1 MILVVLIRGGT
12 KVKMAAPHLSGYQCE
27 FVDSVEDYE
36 CPLCLHVTRE
46 PSLTSCCGQHFCQT
60 CINRILTDQKPCP
73 LCKAS
78 GFTVFFDKK
87 QKRRVVSLKVV
98 CSEKASGCDWV
109 GSLGD
114 LDSHVSVANGDCQFV
129 SVNCSNNCVE
139 IVYRKLLATHLAN
152 DCLKRPYS
160 CKYCQLKSTYEEIH
174 DKHTPVCTKYPVP
187 CPNKCQTDSLERGQL
202 QQHIRECP
210 LQEIDCELKELG
222 CNVKVPRKDISKHME
237 NIQSHFRLM
246 TAHAL
251 KTNEQVRS
259 LQQQATGLQQQQATT
274 LKKLTDTEDKLLT
287 TQRQLEESKREN
299 HDLKDRVER
308 IETKTTSVQ
317 FTFNGYSEYKGKG
330 KTWTEGPE
338 FYTSPTRYRMKVN
351 LYFGMSTTIYIKL
364 TNLPSE
370 HNDRLQWPMKCT
382 MTVTMFNQ
390 AGDHDH
396 YVHTRDSDVE
406 KGKYNYAMAIVYN
419 KIDNSP
425 RGVQYLRND
434 SLKFRVDVRLRD

>member
-1 MILVVLIRGGT
+1 
-12 KVKMAAPHLSGYQCE
+12 MAAPHLSGYQCE

-46 PSLTSCCGQHFCQT
+46 PSLNSCCGQHFCQI

-78 GFTVFFDKK
+78 GFTVLLDKK
-87 QKRRVVSLKVV
+87 QKRKLLSLKVF
-98 CSEKASGCDWV
+98 CRKKAAGCDWV
-109 GSLGD
+109 GSQGD

-129 SVNCSNNCVE
+129 SVNCSNNCGETVR
-139 IVYRKLLATHLAN
+139 RKVLATHLAN

-160 CKYCQLKSTYEEIH
+160 CKYCQLKSTYEEIR

-210 LQEIDCELKELG
+210 LREIDCELKELG
-222 CNVKVPRKDISKHME
+222 CNVKIPRKDISKHME
-237 NIQSHFRLM
+237 SIQSHFRLM
-246 TAHAL
+246 TTHAL

-259 LQQQATGLQQQQATT
+259 LQQQQA
-274 LKKLTDTEDKLLT
+274 DTKDKLLT

-299 HDLKDRVER
+299 RDLKDRVEM
-308 IETKTTSVQ
+308 IETKTSSVQ
-317 FTFNGYSEYKGKG
+317 FTSNGYNKYKGKN
-330 KTWTEGPE
+330 KRWTEGPE
-338 FYTSPTRYRMKVN
+338 FYTYPTRYRMKVN
-351 LYFGMSTTIYIKL
+351 LFFSWWNKIDIEL

-370 HNDRLQWPMKCT
+370 HDDRLQWPMRCT
-382 MTVTMFNQ
+382 LTVTMFNQ

-396 YVHTRDSDVE
+396 YVHTRDLDVE

-425 RGVQYLRND
+425 RGVQYLQND

>member
-1 MILVVLIRGGT
+1 
-12 KVKMAAPHLSGYQCE
+12 MAAPHLSGYQCE

-46 PSLTSCCGQHFCQT
+46 PSLNSCCGQHFCQI

-98 CSEKASGCDWV
+98 CSEKAAGCDWV

-129 SVNCSNNCVE
+129 SVNCSNNCGETVQ
-139 IVYRKLLATHLAN
+139 RKLLATHLAN

-160 CKYCQLKSTYEEIH
+160 CKYCQLKSTYEEIR

-187 CPNKCQTDSLERGQL
+187 CPNKCQTDRLERGQL

-222 CNVKVPRKDISKHME
+222 CNVKIPRKDISKHME
-237 NIQSHFRLM
+237 ESSQSHLRLM
-246 TAHAL
+246 TAYVL

-259 LQQQATGLQQQQATT
+259 LQQQQA
-274 LKKLTDTEDKLLT
+274 DTEDKLLT

-299 HDLKDRVER
+299 HDLKDQVEM
-308 IETKTTSVQ
+308 TKTSSVQ
-317 FTFNGYSEYKGKG
+317 FTFNGNSKYKGTRKR
-330 KTWTEGPE
+330 WTQGPE
-338 FYTSPTRYRMKVN
+338 LYTFPTRYRMKVN
-351 LYFGMSTTIYIKL
+351 LYFSSARNEIDIEL
-364 TNLPSE
+364 TNLASE
-370 HNDRLQWPMKCT
+370 HDDRLQWPMRCT

-390 AGDHDH
+390 AEDHHH
-396 YVHTRDSDVE
+396 YMKTRYLDVE
-406 KGKYNYAMAIVYN
+406 KGRYNNQMKIYYN
-419 KIDNSP
+419 TIDYPP
-425 RGVQYLRND
+425 RGVQYLKND
-434 SLKFRVDVRLRD
+434 TLKFRVGVSLRE

>member
-1 MILVVLIRGGT
+1 
-12 KVKMAAPHLSGYQCE
+12 MAAPHLSGYQCE

-60 CINRILTDQKPCP
+60 CINKILTDQKPCP

-78 GFTVFFDKK
+78 GFAVFFDKK

-98 CSEKASGCDWV
+98 CSKKAAGCDWV

-129 SVNCSNNCVE
+129 SVNCSNNCGETVQ
-139 IVYRKLLATHLAN
+139 RKLLATHLAN

-160 CKYCQLKSTYEEIH
+160 CKYCQLKSTYEEIR

-222 CNVKVPRKDISKHME
+222 CNVKVPRKDIPKHME
-237 NIQSHFRLM
+237 ESTQSHFRLM
-246 TAHAL
+246 TTHAL

-259 LQQQATGLQQQQATT
+259 LQQQQATT
-274 LKKLTDTEDKLLT
+274 LENLKETQQQLTETKKKLTDTQT
-287 TQRQLEESKREN
+287 QLEEKDREI
-299 HDLKDRVER
+299 HDLKDRVEM
-308 IETKTTSVQ
+308 IETHTSSIQ
-317 FTFNGYSEYKGKG
+317 FTVNGYSKYKGKN
-330 KTWTEGPE
+330 TRWNEDPE
-338 FYTSPTRYRMKVN
+338 FYTYPTRYRMRVN
-351 LYFGMSTTIYIKL
+351 LYFSALNRTDIEL

-370 HNDRLQWPMKCT
+370 HDDRLQWPMRCT

-396 YVHTRDSDVE
+396 YVQTWD
-406 KGKYNYAMAIVYN
+406 
-419 KIDNSP
+419 
-425 RGVQYLRND
+425 L
-434 SLKFRVDVRLRD
+434 DVRKGNYFTRSL

>member
-1 MILVVLIRGGT
+1 
-12 KVKMAAPHLSGYQCE
+12 MAAPHLSGYQCE

-78 GFTVFFDKK
+78 GFTVLLDKK

-98 CSEKASGCDWV
+98 CSEKAAGCDWV

-114 LDSHVSVANGDCQFV
+114 LDSHVSEANGDCQFV
-129 SVNCSNNCVE
+129 SVNCSNNCGETVQ
-139 IVYRKLLATHLAN
+139 RKLLATHLAN
-152 DCLKRPYS
+152 DCLKRPDS
-160 CKYCQLKSTYEEIH
+160 CKYCQLKSTYEEIR

-222 CNVKVPRKDISKHME
+222 CNVKIPRKDIPKHME
-237 NIQSHFRLM
+237 ESSQSHFRLM

-259 LQQQATGLQQQQATT
+259 LQQQQVTTLENLKETQQQ
-274 LKKLTDTEDKLLT
+274 LTD

-299 HDLKDRVER
+299 HDLKGRVEM
-308 IETKTTSVQ
+308 IETEISSVQ
-317 FTFNGYSEYKGKG
+317 FTVNGYSKYKG
-330 KTWTEGPE
+330 THTRWTEGPE
-338 FYTSPTRYRMKVN
+338 FYTYPTRYRMKVN
-351 LYFGMSTTIYIKL
+351 LHFTSWNRIDIEL
-364 TNLPSE
+364 TNLSSE
-370 HNDRLQWPMKCT
+370 HDDRLQWPMRCT
-382 MTVTMFNQ
+382 TTVTLFNQ
-390 AGDHDH
+390 AGDHHH
-396 YVHTRDSDVE
+396 YVQTKGLDVE
-406 KGKYNYAMAIVYN
+406 KGKYNCTMD
-419 KIDNSP
+419 IDYFTIDYP
-425 RGVQYLRND
+425 PHRVEYLKNNT
-434 SLKFRVDVRLRD
+434 LKFRVDVRLRD

>member
-1 MILVVLIRGGT
+1 
-12 KVKMAAPHLSGYQCE
+12 MAAPHLSGYQCE

-73 LCKAS
+73 LCKAF

-98 CSEKASGCDWV
+98 CGEKEVGCDWV

-129 SVNCSNNCVE
+129 SVNCSNNCGE
-139 IVYRKLLATHLAN
+139 TLQRKLLATHLAN

-160 CKYCQLKSTYEEIH
+160 CKYCQLKSTYEEIR

-202 QQHIRECP
+202 QQHIRECS

-222 CNVKVPRKDISKHME
+222 CNVKIPRKDISKHME
-237 NIQSHFRLM
+237 ESTQRHLRLM
-246 TAHAL
+246 TAHVL

-274 LKKLTDTEDKLLT
+274 LENLKETQQQLTD

-299 HDLKDRVER
+299 RDLKGRVET
-308 IETKTTSVQ
+308 IETKKTTVQ
-317 FTFNGYSEYKGKG
+317 FTFNGYSKYKGKG
-330 KTWTEGPE
+330 KRWREGPE
-338 FYTSPTRYRMKVN
+338 FYTYPTRYRMKVN
-351 LYFGMSTTIYIKL
+351 LFFGVSKRIYNEL

-370 HNDRLQWPMKCT
+370 HDDRLQWPMRCT

-396 YVHTRDSDVE
+396 YVQTEDLDV
-406 KGKYNYAMAIVYN
+406 KYNTYN
-419 KIDNSP
+419 RKLYYSIDYP
-425 RGVQYLRND
+425 PPGVQYLKND
-434 SLKFRVDVRLRD
+434 SFKFRVDVSLRG

>member
-1 MILVVLIRGGT
+1 MILVCSDKGLNR
-12 KVKMAAPHLSGYQCE
+12 KMAAPHPSDYQCE

-60 CINRILTDQKPCP
+60 CIDRILTDQKPCP

-78 GFTVFFDKK
+78 GFTVLLDKK
-87 QKRRVVSLKVV
+87 QKRRVLSLKVV
-98 CSEKASGCDWV
+98 CSKKAAGCDWV

-129 SVNCSNNCVE
+129 SVNCSNNCGETVQ
-139 IVYRKLLATHLAN
+139 RKLLATHLAN

-160 CKYCQLKSTYEEIH
+160 CKYCQLKSTYEEIR

-222 CNVKVPRKDISKHME
+222 CNVKVPRKDIPKHME
-237 NIQSHFRLM
+237 ESSQSHFRLM
-246 TAHAL
+246 TTHVL

-259 LQQQATGLQQQQATT
+259 LQQQQATT

-287 TQRQLEESKREN
+287 IQRQLEE
-299 HDLKDRVER
+299 KDREIHDFKDQV
-308 IETKTTSVQ
+308 KTNKTSVQ
-317 FTFNGYSEYKGKG
+317 FTFKGYSKYKGKG
-330 KTWTEGPE
+330 RRWTEGPE
-338 FYTSPTRYRMKVN
+338 LYIARYRMKVN
-351 LYFGMSTTIYIKL
+351 LYFTSLNMIDIELK
-364 TNLPSE
+364 NLPSE
-370 HNDRLQWPMKCT
+370 HDDSLQWPMRCT

-390 AGDHDH
+390 AGDHGH
-396 YVHTRDSDVE
+396 YVQTRDLDVG
-406 KGKYNYAMAIVYN
+406 KGICNDKIKTAYNT
-419 KIDNSP
+419 IDYPP
-425 RGVQYLRND
+425 RRVQYLKND
-434 SLKFRVDVRLRD
+434 SLKFRVDVRLRE

>member
-1 MILVVLIRGGT
+1 
-12 KVKMAAPHLSGYQCE
+12 MAAPHLSGYQCE
-27 FVDSVEDYE
+27 FIDSAADYE

-60 CINRILTDQKPCP
+60 CINRILTDQKPCS

-78 GFTVFFDKK
+78 GFTVLLDKK
-87 QKRRVVSLKVV
+87 QKRRVLSLKVV
-98 CSEKASGCDWV
+98 CSEKAAGCDWV

-114 LDSHVSVANGDCQFV
+114 LDSHVSMANGDCQFV
-129 SVNCSNNCVE
+129 SVNCSNNCGETVQ
-139 IVYRKLLATHLAN
+139 RKLLATHLAN

-160 CKYCQLKSTYEEIH
+160 CKYCQLKSTYEEIR

-187 CPNKCQTDSLERGQL
+187 CPNKCQTDSLEKGQL
-202 QQHIRECP
+202 QQHIRECL

-222 CNVKVPRKDISKHME
+222 CDVKVPRKDISKHME

-259 LQQQATGLQQQQATT
+259 LQQQQATM
-274 LKKLTDTEDKLLT
+274 LKKLADTEDRLLT
-287 TQRQLEESKREN
+287 TENRFQRQLEKKDREIV
-299 HDLKDRVER
+299 DLKDQVEMTD
-308 IETKTTSVQ
+308 TKKIQ
-317 FTFNGYSEYKGKG
+317 FTVNGYSKYKGKY
-330 KTWTEGPE
+330 KRWTEGPE
-338 FYTSPTRYRMKVN
+338 FYTYPTRYKMKVN
-351 LYFGMSTTIYIKL
+351 LIFLNIINIEL

-370 HNDRLQWPMKCT
+370 NDNSLQWPMRCT

-396 YVHTRDSDVE
+396 YVQTRDLNVE
-406 KGKYNYAMAIVYN
+406 KGNYNCNMGIYCN
-419 KIDNSP
+419 KIDYPP
-425 RGVQYLRND
+425 RGVQYLKND
-434 SLKFRVDVRLRD
+434 SLKFRVDVSLRD